1 MGNQISRMTRSR
13 MMASVKS
20 SGNRSTEVFVA
31 ALMRRNGIAGWRR
44 NYVLFGKPDFVF
56 ENYKVAIFVDG
67 CFWHGCPWH
76 CRKPQSNVD
85 YWNEKIAR
93 NRTRDKQV
101 TTRLTSVGWTVIRVW
116 EHSLK
121 DPSQFLRKIQNS
133 IQ

>member
-20 SGNRSTEVFVA
+20 SGNRSTEVFMA
-31 ALMRRNGIAGWRR
+31 ALMRRNGITGWRR

-56 ENYKVAIFVDG
+56 DDYKVAIFVDG

-76 CRKPQSNVD
+76 CRKPQSNVE

-93 NRTRDKQV
+93 NKTRDKQV
-101 TTRLTSVGWTVIRVW
+101 TTRLTSEGWTVIRVW